1 MAEIKQFVVL
11 GLGTFGGALA
21 MKFHENGCRVTGID
35 SSEEK
40 VEAMKEYLYEP
51 IIGDVTDPDTLRHV
65 PIKDATAVF
74 VALGDEITPSLLATL
89 HAKELGAARVI
100 AKGTT
105 KEQKKILEKL
115 GVERV
120 VFAEEEIARELADRM
135 TWPNVIDF
143 LPIAPEYSILEIESP
158 ESLIDRQLVDADLRR
173 RFGIWVIGVKDTKT
187 GKLTM
192 FPDGQFIFGE
202 DQMMLVVGK
211 QGDLDQLREMK

>member
-1 MAEIKQFVVL
+1 M
-11 GLGTFGGALA
+11 
-21 MKFHENGCRVTGID
+21 
-35 SSEEK
+35 
-40 VEAMKEYLYEP
+40 
-51 IIGDVTDPDTLRHV
+51 
-65 PIKDATAVF
+65 F
-74 VALGDEITPSLLATL
+74 VALGEEITPSLLATL
-89 HAKELGAARVI
+89 HSKELGASRVI

-105 KEQKKILEKL
+105 KEQQKILEKL

-143 LPIAPEYSILEIESP
+143 LPIDPEYSILEMESP

-173 RFGIWVIGVKDTKT
+173 RFGIWVIGVKDTQT

-192 FPDGQFIFGE
+192 FPDGQFMFGE
-202 DQMMLVVGK
+202 DQMLVVVGK

>member
-21 MKFHENGCRVTGID
+21 RKFHENGCRVTGID
-35 SSEEK
+35 ASEEK
-40 VEAMKEYLYEP
+40 VEEMKEFLYEA
-51 IIGDVTDPDTLRHV
+51 IIGDVTDPDTLRHL
-65 PIKDATAVF
+65 PIKDASAVF
-74 VALGDEITPSLLATL
+74 VALGEEITPSLLATL
-89 HAKELGAARVI
+89 HSKELGASRVI

-105 KEQKKILEKL
+105 KEQQKILEKL

-143 LPIAPEYSILEIESP
+143 LPIDPEYSILEMESP

-173 RFGIWVIGVKDTKT
+173 RFGIWVIGVKDTQT

-192 FPDGQFIFGE
+192 FPDGQFMFGE
-202 DQMMLVVGK
+202 DQMLVVVGK

>member
-105 KEQKKILEKL
+105 KEQKKILEN
-115 GVERV
+115 
-120 VFAEEEIARELADRM
+120 LASNESCSPRKRLHVN
-135 TWPNVIDF
+135 W
-143 LPIAPEYSILEIESP
+143 PIA
-158 ESLIDRQLVDADLRR
+158 
-173 RFGIWVIGVKDTKT
+173 
-187 GKLTM
+187 
-192 FPDGQFIFGE
+192 
-202 DQMMLVVGK
+202 
-211 QGDLDQLREMK
+211 